1 MDQINSISFI
11 GSGNVAT
18 HLAIAVK
25 KAGYD
30 VKEIYSLNQ
39 ENAIELA
46 QKVGCKAIGSIEQMD
61 QSVDLFLVAV
71 PDETIE
77 KVIKNFPFVNG
88 IVAHTSGIT
97 PMEVLN
103 RERQFGVFYPLQTFS
118 KQRELN
124 ISAVP
129 FCIEASTDD
138 VLVQLKELAMKLSE
152 SVFEIDS
159 DERKYLHL
167 TAVLVNNYS
176 NYLFKAAYDIL
187 EAKNIDH
194 SILMP
199 LIEETISKIK
209 DITPR
214 EAQTGPASRNDIK
227 TIEKHLILLNEYP
240 QYKDLYKIFADQLI
254 KKYNE

>member
-1 MDQINSISFI
+1 
-11 GSGNVAT
+11 
-18 HLAIAVK
+18 
-25 KAGYD
+25 
-30 VKEIYSLNQ
+30 
-39 ENAIELA
+39 
-46 QKVGCKAIGSIEQMD
+46 
-61 QSVDLFLVAV
+61 
-71 PDETIE
+71 
-77 KVIKNFPFVNG
+77 
-88 IVAHTSGIT
+88 
-97 PMEVLN
+97 
-103 RERQFGVFYPLQTFS
+103 
-118 KQRELN
+118 
-124 ISAVP
+124 
-129 FCIEASTDD
+129 
-138 VLVQLKELAMKLSE
+138 MKLSE

-187 EAKNIDH
+187 EVKNIDH

-227 TIEKHLILLNEYP
+227 TIEKHLMLLNEYP